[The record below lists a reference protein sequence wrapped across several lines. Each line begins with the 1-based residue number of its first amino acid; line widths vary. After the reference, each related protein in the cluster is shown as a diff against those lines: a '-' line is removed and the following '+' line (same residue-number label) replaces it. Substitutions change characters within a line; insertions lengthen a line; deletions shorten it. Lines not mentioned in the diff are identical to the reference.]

1 MANPSEQDERI
12 VGETVHA
19 RGDDGWQLAGPPL
32 RMTMECQREN
42 AGMNVPV
49 FFDLWWD
56 VQKYD
61 LRLCTIVHII
71 NSDEL
76 PMGSQ

>member
-1 MANPSEQDERI
+1 MDGDGRVCPYGSTGGNGMSTREHWDECPS
-12 VGETVHA
+12 V
-19 RGDDGWQLAGPPL
+19 
-32 RMTMECQREN
+32 
-42 AGMNVPV
+42 
-49 FFDLWWD
+49 FDLGRN
-56 VQKYD
+56 VRKYD